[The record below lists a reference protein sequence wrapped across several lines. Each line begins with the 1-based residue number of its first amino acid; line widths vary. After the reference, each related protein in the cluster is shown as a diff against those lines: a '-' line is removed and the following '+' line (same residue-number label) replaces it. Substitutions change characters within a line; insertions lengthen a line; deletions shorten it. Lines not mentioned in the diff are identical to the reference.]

1 MGIWGLLQELWQAP
15 VPHPQEGVRWGKV
28 QPTQATWRG
37 GLGFRPWPHRGMADV
52 CKVNAQA
59 LRWMSKCWLSESPE
73 AVLVK
78 RTPPG
83 GHKCQWSVTS
93 EDGDATQRMAPVKLR
108 TEAPERKWLSA
119 LGKTVRGPCH
129 RPHRSWQ
136 PPVYKSKL
144 PKDNAFQAEGNTL
157 CSVCLTQPVLVL
169 IPIWVDRPAWLT
181 QQACLAISRQ
191 QVAVVH
197 RPKESQA
204 VCELS
209 SERLAEWTE
218 CSRL

>member
-1 MGIWGLLQELWQAP
+1 M
-15 VPHPQEGVRWGKV
+15 
-28 QPTQATWRG
+28 
-37 GLGFRPWPHRGMADV
+37 

-169 IPIWVDRPAWLT
+169 IPIWVDRLAWLT
-181 QQACLAISRQ
+181 QQACLAIRL
-191 QVAVVH
+191 QVVVVH
-197 RPKESQA
+197 QPKESQA
-204 VCELS
+204 VCELQLRTIGRMDRMLKAWDPAGKGCQKASPISHRENVSAKLKKDGQKS
-209 SERLAEWTE
+209 SLAE
-218 CSRL
+218 LV